1 MIRPA
6 AIGKPKLKL
15 KAAEGRKFLSVLH
28 YMLSHFFPV
37 ADAHSRMR
45 LQCVA
50 ALLSL
55 YSELDSWGA
64 SSPYNIGCYARRHLM
79 LYAELSR
86 QCTDEARWNLHP
98 KHHLLLHV
106 AESARV
112 NPKLEWSYPD
122 ESAIGEAAT
131 VAGTAN
137 QRHVV
142 VSLLAR
148 YRATLRLE

>member
-1 MIRPA
+1 ME
-6 AIGKPKLKL
+6 LKTV
-15 KAAEGRKFLSVLH
+15 EGRTCLPVLH

-45 LQCVA
+45 LQRVA

-64 SSPYNIGCYARRHLM
+64 NNPHNIGRYARKHST
-79 LYAELSR
+79 LYAELPR
-86 QCTDEARWNLHP
+86 QCTDEARWNLYP

-112 NPKLEWSYPD
+112 NTKLEWNYSD
-122 ESAIGEAAT
+122 ESAVGEAAT
-131 VAGTAN
+131 AAGTAN
-137 QRHVV
+137 QCHVA

>member
-1 MIRPA
+1 MP
-6 AIGKPKLKL
+6 
-15 KAAEGRKFLSVLH
+15 VLH
-28 YMLSHFFPV
+28 YMLSRLFPV

-45 LQCVA
+45 LQRVA
-50 ALLSL
+50 ALPSL

-64 SSPYNIGCYARRHLM
+64 NSPYNIGCYARRHLM

-86 QCTDEARWNLHP
+86 QCIDEARWNLYP

-112 NPKLEWSYPD
+112 NPQLEWSYSD
-122 ESAIGEAAT
+122 ESATGDAAAA
-131 VAGTAN
+131 AGAAN
-137 QRHVV
+137 QRHVA